1 MCGRFTLYD
10 NKDILENEFEVD
22 IQPDLFKE
30 SYNIAPT
37 QNSLI
42 IYTEADKRVCTSM
55 RWGLVPYWSK
65 DTKIG
70 YKMINARAETLD
82 EKPSFKKPF
91 KEKRCLVLTNGFYE
105 WKKADT
111 KTKIPYFVRLKN
123 KKPFAL
129 AGLWDKWEKE
139 GEDLNTFTI
148 ITTDA
153 NSLME
158 EIHDR
163 MPVILNRKD
172 SFKWLDPELKDS
184 AELKDML
191 VPYPSDEMEAYEIS
205 TFVNSPKNNSIECI
219 KAVD

>member
-91 KEKRCLVLTNGFYE
+91 KEKRCLVLANGFYE

-153 NSLME
+153 NTLME